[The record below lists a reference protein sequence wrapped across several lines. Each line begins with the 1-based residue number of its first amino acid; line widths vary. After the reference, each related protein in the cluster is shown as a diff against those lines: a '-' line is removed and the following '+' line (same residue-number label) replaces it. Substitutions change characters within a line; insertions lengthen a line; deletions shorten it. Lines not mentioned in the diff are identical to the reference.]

1 MLNEERVKLM
11 TRMAS
16 YESKEGEEDLKI
28 SAYYRKDYVSIH
40 VIWTVIWSTI
50 GYIIAGAIAVM
61 AFWEK
66 LLANMN
72 TKNFVLL
79 AVIAIVAYLIV
90 LIISGMVTNKICKEK
105 HNRARQRVKK
115 FNHDLLVLKKMYEK
129 ENR

>member
-129 ENR
+129 EKR